1 MTVIDYIEGLVA
13 FEVPQKASDAI
24 LFARGIDGEM
34 TASGL
39 TQMQRDL
46 IYADLLMYGITKPSS
61 SGGEKKAHG
70 GFSHTTKSETFT
82 YRDDWFKAAMA
93 IYKKYNDPK
102 YDPGAMVKIMNV
114 SNRWRKR

>member
-1 MTVIDYIEGLVA
+1 MTVTDYIEGLVA

-24 LFARGIDGEM
+24 LFAREISREM
-34 TASGL
+34 IVSDL
-39 TQMQRDL
+39 TQKQRDL

-93 IYKKYNDPK
+93 IYKKYGDPK
-102 YDPGAMVKIMNV
+102 YDPGSLVKITNA
-114 SNRWRKR
+114 SSRWKRR

>member
-1 MTVIDYIEGLVA
+1 MTVNEYIEGLVA
-13 FEVPQKASDAI
+13 FDVPQKASNAI
-24 LFARGIDGEM
+24 LFTRGIDGNM
-34 TASGL
+34 IASNL
-39 TQMQRDL
+39 TKKQRDL

-93 IYKKYNDPK
+93 IYKKYGDPK
-102 YDPGAMVKIMNV
+102 YDPGSLIKITDA
-114 SNRWRKR
+114 SSRWRR

>member
-34 TASGL
+34 IASDL
-39 TQMQRDL
+39 TQKQRDL

-93 IYKKYNDPK
+93 IYKKYGDPK
-102 YDPGAMVKIMNV
+102 YDPGSLVKITNA
-114 SNRWRKR
+114 SSRWKRR